1 MSDVYG
7 QKGYCHDHGKYRPC
21 SKCQDV
27 LIDIGIQIDK
37 DRIRE
42 LEAMA
47 TWQPIESAPVCGEV
61 ILLCM
66 PKIGAMRDSSV
77 RRVYE
82 GLWNESQCTFTSV
95 NGFILLTGATHWM
108 PLPPPPEGE

>member
-1 MSDVYG
+1 MS
-7 QKGYCHDHGKYRPC
+7 
-21 SKCQDV
+21 
-27 LIDIGIQIDK
+27 
-37 DRIRE
+37 E
-42 LEAMA
+42 
-47 TWQPIESAPVCGEV
+47 WQPIENAPVCGEV

-108 PLPPPPEGE
+108 PLPAAPEKEGSDGEVQTQVDNPKD